1 MFAGERRK
9 HIEQYILGRG
19 SVSVQELKDLY
30 GVSEVTIRKDLDEL
44 SGNGLIFRTHG
55 GAMIKYQSRQDLRLS
70 DLTILYPEE
79 KKAIARKA
87 LEFIENGDSIILD
100 MSTTVLELAVLLN
113 ESNLENITVITSSVK
128 VSEILIKD
136 SIDVI
141 LLGGNVN
148 KRMASVF
155 GPLTE
160 AQLRLLNVDKCFI
173 GVNGVD
179 TEYGISVGDFN
190 EAALKN
196 AMRQSSKR
204 FFVLAD
210 HSKFQKKYM
219 ARVMSIGEISNIIT
233 DRVPGIDYSPYESRT
248 KIVFA

>member
-9 HIEQYILGRG
+9 QMEQYILGKG

-44 SGNGLIFRTHG
+44 SSNGLIIRTHG
-55 GAMIKYQSRQDLRLS
+55 GAMIKYQSKQDLRLS
-70 DLTILYPEE
+70 DLTILYPDE

-87 LEFIENGDSIILD
+87 LEFIENGDSIIFD
-100 MSTTVLELAVLLN
+100 ASTTVLELAIVLN
-113 ESNLENITVITSSVK
+113 ESSLENITVITSSVK
-128 VSEILIKD
+128 VSEVLTRDGIN
-136 SIDVI
+136 VV
-141 LLGGNVN
+141 LLGGSVN
-148 KRMASVF
+148 KKMASVF

-160 AQLRLLNVDKCFI
+160 TQLRSLNVDKCFI

-179 TEYGISVGDFN
+179 TEYGISVGGFS

-196 AMRQSSKR
+196 AMRQSSKM
-204 FFVLAD
+204 FFVLTD

-219 ARVMSIGEISNIIT
+219 ARVMSIGEVSNIIT
-233 DRVPGIDYSPYESRT
+233 DRVPGIDYSPYERRT
-248 KIVFA
+248 EIVFA

>member
-9 HIEQYILGRG
+9 QMEQYILGRG
-19 SVSVQELKDLY
+19 SVSVQELKELY
-30 GVSEVTIRKDLDEL
+30 GVSEVTVRKDLDEL

-55 GAMIKYQSRQDLRLS
+55 GAMIKYQSKQDLRFS
-70 DLTILYPEE
+70 DLTVLYPDE
-79 KKAIARKA
+79 KKAIARRS
-87 LEFIENGDSIILD
+87 LEFIEDGDSIIFD
-100 MSTTVLELAVLLN
+100 ASTTVLELALMLN
-113 ESNLENITVITSSVK
+113 ESSLEDITVITSSVK
-128 VSEILIKD
+128 VSEVLIRD
-136 SIDVI
+136 GINVV

-148 KRMASVF
+148 KKMASVY

-179 TEYGISVGDFN
+179 IEYGISVGGFS

-196 AMRQSSKR
+196 AMRQSAKM
-204 FFVLAD
+204 FFVLTD

-219 ARVMSIGEISNIIT
+219 ARVMSIGEVSGIIT
-233 DRVPGIDYSPYESRT
+233 DKSSDIDYSPYERRT
-248 KIVFA
+248 QIVFA